1 MLKKHITE
9 IKIKYNNIY
18 KYKKIKIIEIIGV
31 DGSGK
36 TYFAKKLKSIF
47 TKNQKVE
54 IFHLWKK
61 KTRSKSIKPYKKK
74 VYFILISII
83 KEIYLI
89 FKTIQFFLKIKINY
103 DNYLII
109 FERSIRDLYI
119 DPERYRLSHN
129 PTFLKWLIDYLLS
142 ISLIIYLDVNYK
154 TVKKRKNEISLE
166 RFDLTNKKIKNHLK
180 HKKIILVN

>member
-1 MLKKHITE
+1 M
-9 IKIKYNNIY
+9 
-18 KYKKIKIIEIIGV
+18 
-31 DGSGK
+31 
-36 TYFAKKLKSIF
+36 
-47 TKNQKVE
+47 
-54 IFHLWKK
+54 
-61 KTRSKSIKPYKKK
+61 
-74 VYFILISII
+74 YFILISII